1 MKTILPALPLLLLTT
16 SFAQA
21 APDPFQASYSVSVKG
36 ITLGNMDARLS
47 YNGNTY
53 TYQKLTK
60 ANGLA
65 AILSGDTLEERS
77 KGSRQGDTLTPG
89 SYIMHHQNKRKN
101 RRDDVTFTSPTA
113 ANGSYDGNNYQL
125 GIPAGTLDAAL
136 LELRLMDDVPANKP
150 LHYQTVGKG
159 KLHDYQFRKLGQE
172 TLQTAAGNYEC
183 IKLQQS
189 SEDGKYQTTV
199 WLAPALNYG
208 IVQIRHKDDDETIEA
223 RLTRYQAG

>member
-1 MKTILPALPLLLLTT
+1 MKPILPTLSLLLLT
-16 SFAQA
+16 SLAQA
-21 APDPFQASYSVSVKG
+21 APDAFQASYSVSIKG

-77 KGSRQGDTLTPG
+77 TGNRQGDTLVPT
-89 SYIMHHQNKRKN
+89 SYIMHHQSKRKN
-101 RRDDVTFTSPTA
+101 RRDDVTFPNPTTA
-113 ANGSYDGNNYQL
+113 KGNYDGNSYQVTAAS
-125 GIPAGTLDAAL
+125 GVIDAAV
-136 LELRLMDDVPANKP
+136 LELRLMDDLPANKP

-159 KLHDYQFRKLGQE
+159 KLHDYQFRNMGKE
-172 TLQTAAGNYEC
+172 TLQTAAGTYEC
-183 IKLQQS
+183 IKLQQA

-199 WLAPALNYG
+199 WLAPTLNYG